1 MSAKL
6 TPEQYLAGF
15 PIEIRSLSQALRKL
29 VKKVVPNVQE
39 SVYTGWRLIGYRADN
54 EGRNVYF
61 GYIAPSSQDVSL
73 GFEYGILLRDPQ
85 QILKGDGSQVRY
97 IRFRPEAKIEN
108 QIITPMIK
116 EAVEVAVLSKEE
128 KQDRFLQLEA
138 EIAARSSSAN
148 DDSNLP

>member
-1 MSAKL
+1 M
-6 TPEQYLAGF
+6 
-15 PIEIRSLSQALRKL
+15 
-29 VKKVVPNVQE
+29 
-39 SVYTGWRLIGYRADN
+39 
-54 EGRNVYF
+54 
-61 GYIAPSSQDVSL
+61 
-73 GFEYGILLRDPQ
+73 LRDPQ
-85 QILKGDGSQVRY
+85 QILRGDGSQVRY